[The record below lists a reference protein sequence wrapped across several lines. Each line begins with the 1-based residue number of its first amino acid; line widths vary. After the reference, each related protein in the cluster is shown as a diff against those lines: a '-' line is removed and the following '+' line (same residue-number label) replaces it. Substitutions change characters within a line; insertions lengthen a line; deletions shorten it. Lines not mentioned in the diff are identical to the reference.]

1 MNNFLQIRSPATSRL
16 ISMNLELEQDIFGL
30 LSKLRRQQ
38 QQQQRQKKH
47 YSQLSSVF
55 LPPFLLVKIPNIG
68 GVFIVR
74 FFQTQALSFVLLP
87 GEKPNLQTEVCYD
100 HLNYG

>member
-1 MNNFLQIRSPATSRL
+1 MK
-16 ISMNLELEQDIFGL
+16 LELEQDIFGL

-38 QQQQRQKKH
+38 QQQQQQQQRRKKH